1 MRRGHNANECAN
13 AEMEGTL
20 MPRVK
25 RDAHQFPWRGLSQF
39 AAGAI
44 LLTACAAGPAAAQ
57 QSGQETFSS
66 PEEAARALYA
76 AAQSNDTKAL
86 LELFGPDGKEVVS
99 SGDEAEDTHNR
110 ASFAKRYQEM
120 SRLVKEPDG
129 SVCLYIGERNWPYP
143 IPLVNKG
150 NQWYFDTNSGKKE
163 ILFRRIGW
171 NEISAI
177 HICEQLVAAQ
187 KDFAKQNN
195 NEYAEKIFSDEG
207 KRDGLYWKAADSEPQ
222 SPIGP
227 LVAWAVAQDNANSKG
242 SAPVPYRG
250 YYFHVLTGQGKNASG
265 GVKSYVV
272 DGKMTG
278 GFAFIAYPAEYRS
291 SGVMTFIVGED
302 GVVYEKDLGKKTET
316 TAKAMKEYNPSPG
329 WQKAQEE
336 PQESAAEQTPK

>member
-1 MRRGHNANECAN
+1 MKREQKERVNSGL
-13 AEMEGTL
+13 EGTL
-20 MPRVK
+20 MARVK
-25 RDAHQFPWRGLSQF
+25 WNAYRFPWRSLSQF

-44 LLTACAAGPAAAQ
+44 LLTACVARPAVGQ
-57 QSGQETFSS
+57 QSGQKTFSS

-86 LELFGPDGKEVVS
+86 LELFGPDGKEVAS

-110 ASFAKRYQEM
+110 ANFAKRYQEM

-143 IPLVNKG
+143 IPLMNKG
-150 NQWYFDTNSGKKE
+150 NQWYFDTNAGKKE

-207 KRDGLYWKAADSEPQ
+207 KHDGLYWKAADNEPQ

-227 LVAWAVAQDNANSKG
+227 LIAWAVAQDNAVRSG
-242 SAPVPYRG
+242 GTPAPYRG
-250 YYFHVLTGQGKNASG
+250 YYFHILTGQGKNASG
-265 GVKSYVV
+265 GVKSYIA

-278 GFAFIAYPAEYRS
+278 GFAFVAYPADYRS
-291 SGVMTFIVGED
+291 SGVMTFVVGED

-316 TAKAMKEYNPSPG
+316 LAKAMKEYNPGSG
-329 WQKAQEE
+329 WEKAQEE

>member
-1 MRRGHNANECAN
+1 MKREHNAKECATSG
-13 AEMEGTL
+13 MEGML
-20 MPRVK
+20 MAGLKWIAYR
-25 RDAHQFPWRGLSQF
+25 FSWRSLSQL

-44 LLTACAAGPAAAQ
+44 LLTACVTSPAAAQ
-57 QSGQETFSS
+57 QSGQKTFSS

-110 ASFAKRYQEM
+110 ANFARRYQEM

-150 NQWYFDTNSGKKE
+150 NQWYFDTNAGKKE
-163 ILFRRIGW
+163 ILFRRVGW

-177 HICEQLVAAQ
+177 HICQQLVMAQ

-207 KRDGLYWKAADSEPQ
+207 KHDGLYWKAADNEPQ

-227 LVAWAVAQDNANSKG
+227 LVAWAVAQNNANSSG
-242 SAPVPYRG
+242 GTPAPYRG
-250 YYFHVLTGQGKNASG
+250 YYFHILTGQGKNATG
-265 GVKSYVV
+265 GVKSYIA
-272 DGKMTG
+272 DGKMTA
-278 GFAFIAYPAEYRS
+278 GFAFVAYPAEYRS

-316 TAKAMKEYNPSPG
+316 LAKAMKEYNPGTG
-329 WQKAQEE
+329 WEKAMEE
-336 PQESAAEQTPK
+336 PQQSAAEQTPK